1 MPWLWNAV
9 YTFGSAEVFF
19 STVFTLISRL
29 LFTFNGDFFQHWICL
44 CQIPGICVSQIP
56 GIYVSQIPGIYVS
69 QIPGIYVSQIPGIYV
84 SQIPGICVSQ
94 IPGIYVSQIP
104 GIYVS
109 QIPGI
114 YGRLRNQLLIFYSF
128 KFQVGLNLLMHNSSV
143 IRLKGESQNCRVR
156 IRG

>member
-1 MPWLWNAV
+1 M
-9 YTFGSAEVFF
+9 
-19 STVFTLISRL
+19 FTLISRL

-69 QIPGIYVSQIPGIYV
+69 QIPGI
-84 SQIPGICVSQ
+84 CVSQ

-114 YGRLRNQLLIFYSF
+114 YGRLWNQLLIFDSF
-128 KFQVGLNLLMHNSSV
+128 KFQVGLKLLMHNSSV
-143 IRLKGESQNCRVR
+143 IRLKGESQNRLVR